1 MKHISLFSGQGGFDL
16 AAEWMGW
23 ENIAHCEWNPFG
35 QRILKYYW
43 PNAKSY
49 SDITKTSFL
58 SHRGQCDI
66 LTGGFPCQPYSTA
79 GKRLGKEDE
88 RHLWPHKYRAIR
100 EIRPRWVVGEN
111 VRGLISWNGGL
122 VFDEVQADL
131 EAEGYEVLPFLLPAV
146 GVNAPH
152 RRERIWFVAYRSDSG
167 LEGLQPEWQDGISRP
182 FAASNSASDRWGRQ
196 GTGSSI
202 KTRDAG
208 SEQSRIVAGRP
219 EGLCAQWIIANSGS
233 EGLPISARGKQ
244 QVLPGPSESSQ
255 WCQSGRIPSTSNA
268 WEDFPTQS
276 PLCSGNDGFSYR
288 LDSTALLS
296 GRYPRQPWRAY
307 GKWRAESIKAAGN
320 AIVPQVALQIFKAI
334 DQYENLIL
342 Q

>member
-49 SDITKTSFL
+49 SDITTTSFL
-58 SHRGQCDI
+58 PHRGQCDI

-88 RHLWPHKYRAIR
+88 RHLWPHMLRAIR

-152 RRERIWFVAYRSDSG
+152 RRERIWFVAYSDG
-167 LEGLQPEWQDGISRP
+167 DGY
-182 FAASNSASDRWGRQ
+182 DR
-196 GTGSSI
+196 
-202 KTRDAG
+202 AENG
-208 SEQSRIVAGRP
+208 SEQSRCTQRESPEFSEKWKWFRDVVGRNVPAGDVTDASGTRRTKLNLSTVTNWSGFSTRLDN
-219 EGLCAQWIIANSGS
+219 EG
-233 EGLPISARGKQ
+233 
-244 QVLPGPSESSQ
+244 
-255 WCQSGRIPSTSNA
+255 IP
-268 WEDFPTQS
+268 DFRRFPTQW
-276 PLCSGNDGFSYR
+276 PICSGNDGVSTGLDGITFSSWNR
-288 LDSTALLS
+288 SSLKS
-296 GRYPRQPWRAY
+296 
-307 GKWRAESIKAAGN
+307 AGN